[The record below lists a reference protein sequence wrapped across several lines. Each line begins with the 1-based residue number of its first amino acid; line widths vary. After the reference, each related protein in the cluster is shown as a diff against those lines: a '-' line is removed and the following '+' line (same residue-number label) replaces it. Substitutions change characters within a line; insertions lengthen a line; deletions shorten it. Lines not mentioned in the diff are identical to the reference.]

1 MINPFVLQMKTLR
14 GFAAVLEAGAIA
26 SWDIDKLADTT
37 GMGGEVGAR
46 LVGTAFTT
54 SPGRGDDSSPAVSS
68 PAPTCPLSVLLT
80 FTV

>member
-54 SPGRGDDSSPAVSS
+54 SPGRSSPAVSS